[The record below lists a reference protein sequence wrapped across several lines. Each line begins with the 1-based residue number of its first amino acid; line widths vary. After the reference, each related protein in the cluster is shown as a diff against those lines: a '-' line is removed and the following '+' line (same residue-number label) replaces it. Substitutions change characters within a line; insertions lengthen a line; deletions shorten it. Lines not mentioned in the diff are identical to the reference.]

1 MPTFDSPKQAIHQG
15 QVFIRNAEDALKLDI
30 DDEEQLYKW
39 ENQLAALDEFL
50 ADTEDMVESE
60 EELAEIRAEAREKKG
75 QLEANLADF
84 FDQPVE
90 ADEDEANIE
99 ALLGVGVEIIEEAE
113 AALEAE
119 VEDMEEVRQLE
130 HPLLAVKQWLAD
142 TEPYDDHKV
151 MAQARKDMKAVKFAL
166 SEKLEELTKAYA
178 EAED

>member
-30 DDEEQLYKW
+30 KDEEQLYKW

-50 ADTEDMVESE
+50 ADTEDMVEGDDD
-60 EELAEIRAEAREKKG
+60 LAEVRTKAREKKAE
-75 QLEANLADF
+75 LEESLADF

-90 ADEDEANIE
+90 AEEDEANIE

-119 VEDMEEVRQLE
+119 VENMEEVRELE

-142 TEPYDDHKV
+142 TEPYGDHKI

>member
-15 QVFIRNAEDALKLDI
+15 EVFIRNAEDALKLDI
-30 DDEEQLYKW
+30 NDEEQLYKW

-60 EELAEIRAEAREKKG
+60 EDLAEIRQQAREKKAA
-75 QLEANLADF
+75 LEKNLADF

-90 ADEDEANIE
+90 ADDEEANIE

-119 VEDMEEVRQLE
+119 VDNMEEVRELE

-142 TEPYDDHKV
+142 TEPYDDHQV

-178 EAED
+178 DADD